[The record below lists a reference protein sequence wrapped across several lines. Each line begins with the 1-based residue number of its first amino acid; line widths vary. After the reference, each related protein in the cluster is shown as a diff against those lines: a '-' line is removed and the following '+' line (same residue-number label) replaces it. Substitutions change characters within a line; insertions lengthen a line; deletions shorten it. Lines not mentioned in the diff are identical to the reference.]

1 MAGNRIVRWLL
12 PIGFGLLP
20 LTAGG
25 AFAQGSQAEPQNQ
38 DQSQTQEQKPSQA
51 EPQSARP
58 SERQLS
64 EKTQEA
70 MIRLHALNQNRAQY
84 ANAAAQYVTNPKVA
98 QFLQQRAADYQQ
110 SDQRLMALAQS
121 YGVNLESPDSQ
132 RKAGDIQEQ
141 WNDDLQK
148 LQQADRAEAA
158 NDAVDTFIKRNE
170 GAIED
175 LRTLRGDVQEEQ
187 VRQLINQ
194 RISALEQESTQAQ
207 ALKQQLEQA
216 QPQRNPD
223 QQMQE
228 QPQQPM
234 QKQEQQQPMQKQP
247 SPQY

>member
-1 MAGNRIVRWLL
+1 MAANRFVRWLV

-20 LTAGG
+20 LTAGA
-25 AFAQGSQAEPQNQ
+25 AFAQGSQAQPQSQNQ
-38 DQSQTQEQKPSQA
+38 GSQA

-64 EKTQEA
+64 QKTQEA
-70 MIRLHALNQNRAQY
+70 MIRLHALNQSRAQY
-84 ANAAAQYVTNPKVA
+84 ANAGAQYVTDPNVA
-98 QFLQQRAADYQQ
+98 QFLEQRAADYQQ

-121 YGVNLESPDSQ
+121 YGVNLDSSENQ
-132 RKAGDIQEQ
+132 RKAEDIQQQ
-141 WNDDLQK
+141 WSDELQK

-158 NDAVDTFIKRNE
+158 NEVVDTFIKRNE

-207 ALKQQLEQA
+207 SLKQRIQQA
-216 QPQRNPD
+216 QPQRN
-223 QQMQE
+223 
-228 QPQQPM
+228 
-234 QKQEQQQPMQKQP
+234 QEQQQRMEKQDQQEPMQKQP
-247 SPQY
+247 TEQY